1 MIAPKQNGDRSDSVE
16 KMNEINSSLKEE
28 LLSLISTM
36 EKQLLKV
43 QERRT

>member
-1 MIAPKQNGDRSDSVE
+1 MIAAKQNGDRSDSVE